1 MILIEELHEHE
12 AALLAELL
20 EAINELDNLD
30 EEEA

>member
-1 MILIEELHEHE
+1 MILIEEIQQHE

-20 EAINELDNLD
+20 KAINELDNLN